1 MGVVTSCQDGMVT
14 VSCRRREA
22 CGACASRDNCAT
34 ATVAGLM
41 SRDVTVRIPKEPGSL
56 FQPGQLVVVEAEEG
70 LLLRTIL
77 LLLVLPV
84 LFLLAGALAGSY
96 LDPADQGDAGAVA
109 GACLGLA
116 AGCLAGS
123 VLSRRLGAPRYRL
136 RPCSRPSCPSSPS

>member
-1 MGVVTSCQDGMVT
+1 MGVVPSCQDGMVT

-96 LDPADQGDAGAVA
+96 LDPADQGDVRGELLKEADT
-109 GACLGLA
+109 
-116 AGCLAGS
+116 
-123 VLSRRLGAPRYRL
+123 YRL
-136 RPCSRPSCPSSPS
+136 RLPPSLRNGQQATELYGV